1 MRVCKVREARYPGK
15 DLRYERTFLANK
27 KEM

>member
-1 MRVCKVREARYPGK
+1 MRVCKVREARHPGK
-15 DLRYERTFLANK
+15 DLRYERIFLANK

>member
-1 MRVCKVREARYPGK
+1 MRVCEVREVRHSGK
-15 DLRYERTFLANK
+15 DLRYERIFLANK